1 MKVALYARYSSDN
14 QRDAS
19 IADQMRVCRDFA
31 ERQGWPVADEFH
43 DHAISGATLLRPG
56 FQALMR
62 RALDREFDIV
72 LAESLDRFSRD
83 QEDTAG
89 LFKRLTFL
97 GVRIVTLAEGE
108 ITHLHVGFKG
118 TMNALFLKDLA
129 DKTRRGLRGRVEA
142 GKSGGGLCYGYRVV
156 RSIAG
161 TTITTGEREIEP
173 IEASV
178 VERIFREFVG
188 GASPKQI
195 AKRLNQEGI
204 KGPFAAQWNPS
215 TIHGNGPRGTGILN
229 NELYVGK
236 LVWNRLRYI
245 KTPDT
250 GRRVSRLNPRS
261 EWIIKEIPDLRI
273 ISNELWE
280 ATKRRQ
286 EAARRV
292 LASATSIVRARRPQY
307 LFSGLTKCG
316 VCGSGFVLKSRNR
329 LSCFGACDKGT
340 CTNRLTIRR
349 DEIEA
354 RVLHA
359 LQEKLLRRDLF
370 EEFCHEFTREVNRL
384 RMAAGASVAA
394 SERELRRVEAEIG
407 KLVQALKDG
416 VPASIVKDPLI
427 ALEAQQTK
435 LRAGLDRLAQPPP
448 LLHPNMADLYR
459 DKVTQLARGLEHE
472 ESRTGAAEALRG
484 LIDAI
489 VLTPQ
494 EGELKIELQ
503 GNLAAMLKAAQA
515 QSTGASLAP
524 LGCWGD
530 ERSPDDDDLVQI
542 MLVAGARNHL
552 NLEFQWAAA

>member
-14 QRDAS
+14 QREAS
-19 IADQMRVCRDFA
+19 IADQIRLCRVFA
-31 ERQGWPVADEFH
+31 EREGWLVGGEFH
-43 DHAISGATLLRPG
+43 DHALSGATLLRPG

-97 GVRIVTLAEGE
+97 GVRLFTLAEGE

-156 RSIAG
+156 RSVAG
-161 TTITTGEREIEP
+161 TTLTTGEREIEP
-173 IEASV
+173 SEAAV

-195 AKRLNQEGI
+195 AKRLNQDGI
-204 KGPFAAQWNPS
+204 KGPFGAQWNPS

-229 NELYVGK
+229 NELYVGR
-236 LVWNRLRYI
+236 LIWNRLRYI
-245 KTPDT
+245 KNPDT

-261 EWIIKEIPDLRI
+261 EWITKEVPQLRI
-273 ISNELWE
+273 ISDELWE
-280 ATKRRQ
+280 NTKRRQ
-286 EAARRV
+286 GATRRV
-292 LASATSIVRARRPQY
+292 LASTTSIVKARRPRY

-316 VCGSGFVLKSRNR
+316 VCGSGFVLKSRHR

-340 CTNRLTIRR
+340 CTNHLTIRR

-384 RMAAGASVAA
+384 RMAASASTTAT
-394 SERELRRVEAEIG
+394 ERELSRVQAEIG

-416 VPASIVKDPLI
+416 VPAGIVKEPLI
-427 ALEAQQTK
+427 ALEAQQTE
-435 LRAGLDRLAQPPP
+435 LRARLDRAIKPPP

-459 DKVTQLARGLEHE
+459 EKVTQLARGLEHE
-472 ESRTGAAEALRG
+472 ESRTAAAEALRG

-494 EGELKIELQ
+494 GGELGIELQ

-515 QSTGASLAP
+515 QSTGAPMVP
-524 LGCWGD
+524 LGRWED
-530 ERSPDDDDLVQI
+530 ERSPGDDDLVQI
-542 MLVAGARNHL
+542 MLVAGAGFEPATFGL
-552 NLEFQWAAA
+552 